1 MLPSRKVR
9 RDVHDDQENRLI
21 LLMPC
26 QRDKRNAG
34 HHKPGSSQPV
44 EPVPH
49 KTGTRPTQGIQ
60 DPAAPSGWSRTSG
73 AAQATYRP
81 QNGLSQQGSTT
92 QQQEGDLDRAENGPF
107 LGGFIPPNNS
117 NNLSTSP
124 NVLAPSSGVVSLSN
138 SSAQQSPQARVAPPN
153 VDKDE

>member
-9 RDVHDDQENRLI
+9 RHVHDDQEIR
-21 LLMPC
+21 LLMP
-26 QRDKRNAG
+26 RWRHKRNAG

-49 KTGTRPTQGIQ
+49 KTGTRPTQGVQ

-73 AAQATYRP
+73 AAQASYPP
-81 QNGLSQQGSTT
+81 QNGLSQQGNTT
-92 QQQEGDLDRAENGPF
+92 QQQEDDLDRAENGPF
-107 LGGFIPPNNS
+107 LGGFIRPNNS
-117 NNLSTSP
+117 NNNLSTPP
-124 NVLAPSSGVVSLSN
+124 NALTPSSSVVSLPN
-138 SSAQQSPQARVAPPN
+138 GSAQQRPSVAPPN